1 MPWIAGHGESST
13 SQPKTPN
20 AFSRFWICSRVSSW
34 WWRNSSASL
43 ASWGLVGV
51 LVEHLE
57 HGLLHLQRR
66 AELEVVELLGGVES
80 FEHGRPV
87 PGRHVAHST
96 ERALAAG
103 GGEAPWAR
111 AFRHTQYRRLHVLK
125 RRTTLIIISL
135 FALLVPAAMAQ
146 AKPEIAIQDEDV
158 FVDGKT
164 LGPTQGYERL
174 AELGVHRMRIL
185 VSSDSVETGG

>member
-1 MPWIAGHGESST
+1 M
-13 SQPKTPN
+13 
-20 AFSRFWICSRVSSW
+20 
-34 WWRNSSASL
+34 
-43 ASWGLVGV
+43 
-51 LVEHLE
+51 
-57 HGLLHLQRR
+57 
-66 AELEVVELLGGVES
+66 
-80 FEHGRPV
+80 
-87 PGRHVAHST
+87 
-96 ERALAAG
+96 
-103 GGEAPWAR
+103 
-111 AFRHTQYRRLHVLK
+111 LK

-185 VSSDSVETGG
+185 VSADSVETGGGGFDFRRGQGPHRRDRPLRPGSPRHGAGQVPAQDGLRQQPVPPRQALPEAEGRRLRASPL